1 MFETVEWKLFLHQFS
16 SVWLKHKKRFPLIC
30 HCICLHLLIRPV
42 ITKCSV
48 SLVLVSVLKNIE
60 TNTKDVSNFC
70 TGVAKIIIAS
80 K

>member
-48 SLVLVSVLKNIE
+48 SLVLVSMFFNTE
-60 TNTKDVSNFC
+60 TKDVSNFC